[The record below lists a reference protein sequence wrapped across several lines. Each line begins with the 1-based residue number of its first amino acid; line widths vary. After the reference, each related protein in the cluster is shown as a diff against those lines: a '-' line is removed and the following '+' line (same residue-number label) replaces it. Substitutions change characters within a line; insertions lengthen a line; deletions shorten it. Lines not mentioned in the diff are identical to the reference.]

1 MKEGEEEQE
10 WEEEG
15 GKEEGE
21 GMEGKGWGDNIVG
34 KMIAMPAGR
43 PWLNPRTHIRNWA
56 WWLGMSALGREAET
70 AGSLGL
76 TGTTSLS
83 YLGTSSSLRSPVSK
97 SKVNH

>member
-1 MKEGEEEQE
+1 
-10 WEEEG
+10 
-15 GKEEGE
+15 
-21 GMEGKGWGDNIVG
+21 MEGKGWGDSIIG
-34 KMIAMPAGR
+34 KNACYAS
-43 PWLNPRTHIRNWA
+43 WKTLVKSQNPYKK
-56 WWLGMSALGREAET
+56 LGVVACDVSTGEAET